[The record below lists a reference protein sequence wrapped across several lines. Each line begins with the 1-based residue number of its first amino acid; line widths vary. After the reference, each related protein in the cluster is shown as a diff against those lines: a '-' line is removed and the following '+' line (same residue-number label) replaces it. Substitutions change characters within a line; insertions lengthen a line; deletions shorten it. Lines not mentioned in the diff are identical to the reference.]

1 MATRADLFKYRH
13 SRGRKLDPLS
23 GRLATKEREH
33 SSLIINDELFISHW
47 IFLIPNNSKLVIML
61 TGMSLLAS
69 RQIISMAKRDILKV
83 PNLAKADD

>member
-47 IFLIPNNSKLVIML
+47 IFLIPNNSK
-61 TGMSLLAS
+61 
-69 RQIISMAKRDILKV
+69 ISNYANRDV
-83 PNLAKADD
+83 SVSQQADNFYG